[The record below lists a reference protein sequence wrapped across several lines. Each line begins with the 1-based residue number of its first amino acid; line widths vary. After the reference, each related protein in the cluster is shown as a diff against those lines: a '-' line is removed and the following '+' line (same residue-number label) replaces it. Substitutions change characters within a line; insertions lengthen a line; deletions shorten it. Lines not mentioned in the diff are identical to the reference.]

1 MNTHIAEP
9 QSSKAMKALAF
20 IGLLAILFAI
30 LFGVVKLV
38 QLSFPENAQ
47 SPAAVIESQ
56 ERVPEA
62 VPESEIIPEPEI
74 TEPEPEVVI
83 PEPTPEPVVKQPKPV
98 YVSQYNDIQLSIQN
112 IGFISGGTLFSSLI
126 IDSNIRGGIQ
136 FAVKNIGTRYSNTWD
151 MDINLPNG
159 EDYRMNTQPG
169 LAPGETAFI
178 TIGFDPDRRD
188 GTYTF
193 DARVTSYGETTN
205 SNNYV
210 SGSMTFID

>member
-1 MNTHIAEP
+1 MNIHIEEP
-9 QSSKAMKALAF
+9 KTSTATKALALV
-20 IGLLAILFAI
+20 GLLAILGAI

-38 QLSFPENAQ
+38 QISFPANAD

-56 ERVPEA
+56 ERVTNEDY
-62 VPESEIIPEPEI
+62 IPEPEI
-74 TEPEPEVVI
+74 VEPEPEEVPEEI
-83 PEPTPEPVVKQPKPV
+83 PEPAAPQPV
-98 YVSQYNDIQLSIQN
+98 YVPQYTDLQLSIQN
-112 IGFISGGTLFSSLI
+112 MGFISGGTLFRSSI

-136 FAVKNIGTRYSNTWD
+136 FAVKNIGTRYSNTWS

-159 EDYRMNTQPG
+159 ENYRVNTQPG

-178 TIGFDPDRRD
+178 TIGFDPDGRD

-193 DARVTSYGETTN
+193 NGRITSYGESTN
-205 SNNYV
+205 SNNYI